1 MQKMMTYSEAN
12 SVLGSSLTPAN
23 RCLSK
28 AVAIANDA
36 DPDLLANFDNARLVP
51 ANVIEPATH
60 WIDEHTIE
68 HYFVDEDGNK
78 IGDGKSIS
86 ITIPTHGEFIIIR
99 TKALLDGQPFPD
111 DLKGGMPRAGDD
123 TPNPSLNY
131 YGWVHNEGLIS
142 KIGIHIHATFDVFHN
157 RWPNPS
163 AEGEGRDAFG
173 LVNPTS
179 EYGFILTAKPYENGI
194 TEYVLHCPL
203 DYDRVNDEGN
213 FHLHIIM
220 NDWFADPNKLNLPD
234 VVNTWNINAIVNR
247 RRLSY
252 DINRGLIDFKK
263 AEIGQESTET
273 YLTGFG
279 DNHNDYEIVY
289 IGYYTAAENKL
300 IKDSAGK
307 ISTIR
312 KSESGTSFIV
322 TRTGD
327 CIVDGYY
334 DRRMSTRNLYKIYKK
349 SDLSVFVYFVA
360 SFDPIP
366 E

>member
-12 SVLGSSLTPAN
+12 SVLGSSLTPTN

-86 ITIPTHGEFIIIR
+86 VTIPTHGEYIVIR

-111 DLKGGMPRAGDD
+111 DLRGGDARAGDD
-123 TPNPSLNY
+123 TPDPSLNY
-131 YGWVHNEGLIS
+131 YGWVHNEGVIS
-142 KIGIHIHATFDVFHN
+142 KTGIHTHATFDVFHN

-163 AEGEGRDAFG
+163 AEQEGRDAFG
-173 LVNPTS
+173 LVDPVDNQYGTYNAISNS
-179 EYGFILTAKPYENGI
+179 EDGI
-194 TEYVLHCPL
+194 TVHVLHCPL
-203 DYDRVNDEGN
+203 DYSHVDETAN
-213 FHLHIIM
+213 FHIHIIM

-234 VVNTWNINAIVNR
+234 VVNTWNISVTAKRQN
-247 RRLSY
+247 LSY
-252 DINRGLIDFKK
+252 DINRGLIDFGN

-273 YLTGFG
+273 RLTGFG
-279 DNHNDYEIVY
+279 EGPDDYEIQY
-289 IGYYTAAENKL
+289 IGYWNGHPKVINDT
-300 IKDSAGK
+300 AGK
-307 ISTIR
+307 ISNVT
-312 KSESGTSFIV
+312 KTESGTNFIV

-327 CIVDGYY
+327 CLIPEGYSY
-334 DRRMSTRNLYKIYKK
+334 KTRTNNLYKIYKK
-349 SDLSVFVYFVA
+349 SDPSVFVYFVA
-360 SFDPIP
+360 SFSPIQ
-366 E
+366 